1 MVHKIQVSFTNEQWE
16 LISKIKGIMGK
27 TDAELIR
34 NIILAWLAEKSLIS
48 TSTKQKMAKKGD

>member
-48 TSTKQKMAKKGD
+48 TSTKQKMAKRGN

>member
-48 TSTKQKMAKKGD
+48 TSTKQKMKKKGD